1 MRRARGVSLGSL
13 VTFVQL
19 LSILGQQVQSGLG
32 KDHMKKTLLSGLKSD
47 AKEAKAFRLSS
58 FKDEDLLC
66 IECSDEA
73 NCQSWVTAFQILLK
87 VTQKWPQ
94 WLTK

>member
-1 MRRARGVSLGSL
+1 MAKQDRNKVPTRIFLNRVKL
-13 VTFVQL
+13 
-19 LSILGQQVQSGLG
+19 VQSGLG

-47 AKEAKAFRLSS
+47 AKAAKAFRLLS
-58 FKDEDLLC
+58 FKDEDILC

-73 NCQSWVTAFQILLK
+73 NCQSWVKGLQMLLK

-94 WLTK
+94 WITT